1 MVLFTHDIKKI
12 KGADHKSDDIG
23 GMCKRRPRPRS
34 VAAGLLLPKTE
45 LI

>member
-1 MVLFTHDIKKI
+1 MLLFTHDIKKI
-12 KGADHKSDDIG
+12 KGVDHKSDDIG
-23 GMCKRRPRPRS
+23 GKCKRSLRPRI